1 LINNKMQALRVMDS
15 AGSIRLQIQNGVVSA
30 TTADQV
36 ENVISAIAEEHSVWG
51 DAGKVIPDMMIL
63 AGPKI
68 IDLSGLLNVEHVN
81 TLAKA
86 EMNELPRSTDVVVL
100 GKLG

>member
-1 LINNKMQALRVMDS
+1 
-15 AGSIRLQIQNGVVSA
+15 
-30 TTADQV
+30 
-36 ENVISAIAEEHSVWG
+36 
-51 DAGKVIPDMMIL
+51 MIL

-86 EMNELPRSTDVVVL
+86 ELNELPRNTEVVIL
-100 GKLG
+100 AKLN